1 MAKLRV
7 RRDRKKK
14 QKKHEQHAD
23 STTSP
28 PRTVSRGRVVAHGLA
43 SPAPA
48 VKVCIS
54 RVSPTRAGGFL
65 HTGSRAAL
73 AFFGSRAG
81 FEGCCCALH
90 HESTASLL
98 VVSLYVCVVLCSVP
112 ICIV

>member
-1 MAKLRV
+1 MAKLCL
-7 RRDRKKK
+7 RRERKKK
-14 QKKHEQHAD
+14 QKKHEQRAD

-28 PRTVSRGRVVAHGLA
+28 PRTASRGRVAAHGLV

-65 HTGSRAAL
+65 HTDSRAAL

-81 FEGCCCALH
+81 FAGCCCALH
-90 HESTASLL
+90 HESTASLR
-98 VVSLYVCVVLCSVP
+98 VVLLRVVLCAVP